1 MILIQSTEFYA
12 NIKENEALIKTMRTR
27 YDSLIT
33 STQKNTYELRSIGD
47 TLKKTV
53 QTIDGLE
60 AKVTG
65 DINAFTHRMNENE
78 VRTEKQFV

>member
-1 MILIQSTEFYA
+1 
-12 NIKENEALIKTMRTR
+12 MRKD

-47 TLKKTV
+47 TLRKNV
-53 QTIDGLE
+53 QVIDGLE
-60 AKVTG
+60 AKVVG

-78 VRTEKQFV
+78 VRTEKQFI